1 MGDPNRMW
9 TAQLRADQNE
19 ALEEM
24 VEEQNLNKS
33 EALKRCVD
41 THLNQQDGADLTN
54 YEDAVLDGAV
64 FSSIGTIATTAAA
77 AFGLVAWA
85 PGLQLAGV
93 LAVTAV
99 VSVLAVQQGVL
110 RGDE

>member
-41 THLNQQDGADLTN
+41 THLEQQDGADLTN
-54 YEDAVLDGAV
+54 FEDAALDGAV
-64 FSSIGTIATTAAA
+64 FSSIGTIAVTAAA
-77 AFGLVAWA
+77 ALGLVPWA
-85 PGLQLAGV
+85 FLQLAGV
-93 LAVTAV
+93 LAATAV
-99 VSVLAVQQGVL
+99 AAVVIVQQGVL
-110 RGDE
+110 RGEQ

>member
-41 THLNQQDGADLTN
+41 THLNQQNGTDLTN
-54 YEDAVLDGAV
+54 YEDAALDAAV
-64 FSSIGTIATTAAA
+64 FSAIGTIAATAAA

-93 LAVTAV
+93 LAATAV
-99 VSVLAVQQGVL
+99 ASVLIVQQGVL
-110 RGDE
+110 RSDE

>member
-1 MGDPNRMW
+1 MGSENRTW
-9 TAQLRADQNE
+9 GAKLRPDQHKAMSDLVDE
-19 ALEEM
+19 RGIS
-24 VEEQNLNKS
+24 KS
-33 EALKRCVD
+33 DAVKQSVD
-41 THLNQQDGADLTN
+41 AYLDERNSTDLTN

-64 FSSIGTIATTAAA
+64 FSAIGTIAATAAA

-93 LAVTAV
+93 LAATAV
-99 VSVLAVQQGVL
+99 ASVLIVQQGVL